1 MLLDTGSIHFHLTF
15 EFEVA
20 DFMDQAGQV
29 LLCVFPSVKNALVR
43 LSVLSKLRSVPEAL
57 SPDAVHSY

>member
-1 MLLDTGSIHFHLTF
+1 MLLDTGLIHFHLTF

-29 LLCVFPSVKNALVR
+29 LLCVFSSVKNALVR
-43 LSVLSKLRSVPEAL
+43 LSVLSKLRRVPEAL